1 MTDVNGFVPGPNGNS
16 AVLVVGA
23 GIGGMEAALLLAEA
37 GHKVYLLDSAPGIGG
52 SMHLLDVTF
61 PTDSCGIC
69 IMLPNQPAYCPPI
82 ECSLH
87 RNVEILS
94 YAELESLDGELGAF
108 TATIRHKPRYVDVE
122 KCNNCALCV
131 EVCPEERPHPY
142 EARLAP
148 QRAIYR
154 PPTRAMP
161 NTYVIDMEYCTRCGQ
176 CVKACPTEAIDL
188 DMQESRSEIEVG
200 AVLLCPGFAPFDAR
214 IKGEFGYGFYDNV
227 LSSLEFERMV
237 SLAGSTQARLK
248 RPSDNKPPRRLA
260 FIHCVGSR
268 DNNCGAGYC
277 SSVCCMYTAK
287 QVSVAKKLD
296 PDLEV
301 TVFYMDIRA
310 FGKDFERYFDEVQN
324 QPGVTYRRSMVSS
337 IHQYQQGRNLHLSYI
352 GEDGSLREEDF
363 DMVVLSV
370 GFAPPEG
377 FQKLGQ
383 ALDIEQN
390 EYGFAVTSD
399 FTPTLSSRPG
409 VFVGGAFRE
418 PKDVPETVIE
428 AAAAAGEVA
437 RLLAGDR
444 AAEASVGQVGNL
456 SPVPLRD
463 VSDEEPKV
471 GVFVCHCNGGL
482 DGLIDTAQVA
492 AYAQGL
498 WGVALAQV
506 VEDACNPEGLAA
518 IERAIA
524 DSQLNRVVIAGCSP
538 RLYTAEFEGLMAR
551 AGLDARLMER
561 ANLREQCAYVHDD
574 PDSATTKAQ
583 GLVAMAVA
591 KLAEM
596 KGLETLG
603 IKAVQ
608 SVQQRVL
615 IIGGGLAGMT
625 AALNLA
631 GQGIAVDLVER
642 ETELGGQLRHIRY
655 LFDPEADPQ
664 AFLESTIAQ
673 IEDNDLIRVHCRAEV
688 KKLEGSKGNYR
699 SVIGRVGNPLTMLRT
714 GLSEEIELEH
724 GAVIVATGGQEA
736 KPQEYLY
743 GQDPRA
749 ITQRELEKRL
759 ASGEKPPSSV
769 VMIQCVG
776 SREPERPYCSRVCCT
791 QAIKNALK
799 IKEQNPET
807 DVYILYREM
816 RTYGFREGY
825 YQQAR
830 DQGVAFI
837 RYELPDKPQVS
848 ANGDRLQVQV
858 TDPILRGELALDAD
872 LVVLSVGIAP
882 NDNQPLAKVLEV
894 PLNEDG
900 FFQEDHPKMRPL
912 DFTRA
917 GIFLSGLA
925 HSPRFVDETIAQASG
940 AAMRAAALLAP
951 AEFTDKPEVVTVNE
965 RLCSF
970 CGLCVSI
977 CPYGARVMDYES
989 RVARV
994 IDVLCQGCGNC
1005 AMVCPNKA
1013 TQQKAFEP
1021 RQMMAMIDAAM

>member
-1 MTDVNGFVPGPNGNS
+1 MTDINKLAASPNGNS

-23 GIGGMEAALLLAEA
+23 GIAGMEAALLLAEV

-69 IMLPNQPAYCPPI
+69 MMLPNQPAYCPPI

-87 RNVEILS
+87 RNIEILS
-94 YAELESLDGELGAF
+94 YAELESLSGEPGAF
-108 TATIRHKPRYVDVE
+108 TATIRHKPRYVDME
-122 KCNNCALCV
+122 KCNNCGLCV
-131 EVCPEERPHPY
+131 EICPAERPHPY
-142 EARLAP
+142 EGDLAP
-148 QRAIYR
+148 QKAIYR

-161 NTYVIDMEYCTRCGQ
+161 STYVIDMEYCTRCGR
-176 CVKACPTEAIDL
+176 CIEVCPTDAIDL
-188 DMQESRSEIEVG
+188 YMEEGCSEIEVG
-200 AVLLCPGFAPFDAR
+200 GVLLSPGFAPFDAR
-214 IKGEFGYGFYDNV
+214 LKGEFGYGFYDNV
-227 LSSLEFERMV
+227 LSSIEFERMV

-248 RPSDNKPPRRLA
+248 RPFDDKPPHRLA

-268 DNNCGAGYC
+268 DNNCGVGYC

-287 QVSVAKKLD
+287 QVSVAKKLA

-310 FGKDFERYFDEVQN
+310 FGKGFERYFDEVQN

-337 IHQYQQGRNLHLSYI
+337 VHQYQQSHDLRLSYVA
-352 GEDGSLREEDF
+352 EDGSLREEDF

-383 ALDIEQN
+383 ALGIEQN

-399 FTPTLSSRPG
+399 FTPNLASRPG

-418 PKDVPETVIE
+418 PKDVPETVVE

-437 RLLAGDR
+437 RLLAGGK
-444 AAEASVGQVGNL
+444 AAEERMVEASVPQ
-456 SPVPLRD
+456 RD
-463 VSDEEPKV
+463 VSDEEPRV
-471 GVFVCHCNGGL
+471 GVFVCHCNGEL
-482 DGLIDTAQVA
+482 DGLIDTAQVTA
-492 AYAQGL
+492 HAQRL
-498 WGVALAQV
+498 WGVALAHI
-506 VEDACNPEGLAA
+506 VEDACTPEGLDA
-518 IERAIA
+518 IEKAIT
-524 DSQLNRVVIAGCSP
+524 DGQINRVVIAGCPS
-538 RLYTAEFEGLMAR
+538 RLYTTEFEGLMAR
-551 AGLDARLMER
+551 AGLDPRLMER
-561 ANLREQCAYVHDD
+561 ANLREQCAYVHND
-574 PDSATTKAQ
+574 PDAATAKAQ

-596 KGLETLG
+596 KDLEALRA
-603 IKAVQ
+603 KAIQ
-608 SVQQRVL
+608 PVQQRVL
-615 IIGGGLAGMT
+615 VIGGGLTGMT

-631 GQGIAVDLVER
+631 GQGITVDLVER
-642 ETELGGQLRHIRY
+642 ESELGGQLRHLRY

-664 AFLESTIAQ
+664 ALLESTIAQ
-673 IEDNDLIRVHCRAEV
+673 VEDNDLIHVHRQAKVE
-688 KKLEGSKGNYR
+688 KLEGSKGSYR
-699 SVIGRVGNPLTMLRT
+699 SVVRLAAG
-714 GLSEEIELEH
+714 EEVELEH

-736 KPQEYLY
+736 KSQEYLY
-743 GQDPRA
+743 GQDPRV
-749 ITQRELEKRL
+749 ITQRELEKKL
-759 ASGEKPPSSV
+759 ASGQEAPASV

-776 SREPERPYCSRVCCT
+776 SREPERPYCSRICCT

-799 IKEQNPET
+799 MKEQSPET
-807 DVYILYREM
+807 DVYILYREV
-816 RTYGFREGY
+816 RTYGFREQY

-830 DQGVAFI
+830 DLGVAFI

-848 ANGDRLQVQV
+848 AHGDHLQVRV
-858 TDPILRGELALDAD
+858 TDPILKGELALDAD
-872 LVVLSVGIAP
+872 LIVLSVGIAP
-882 NDNQPLAKVLEV
+882 NDNQALAETLEV

-925 HSPRFVDETIAQASG
+925 HSPRFLDETITQASG

-970 CGLCVSI
+970 CGLCVSV
-977 CPYGARVMDYES
+977 CPYGARVMDYEN
-989 RVARV
+989 RVAQV
-994 IDVLCQGCGNC
+994 IEVLCQGCGNC

>member
-1 MTDVNGFVPGPNGNS
+1 MADTNSSAPTVDGNS

-23 GIGGMEAALLLAEA
+23 GIAGMEAALLLAEV

-87 RNVEILS
+87 RNVVILS
-94 YAELESLDGELGAF
+94 YAELESLSGQPGAF
-108 TATIRHKPRYVDVE
+108 AATIRHKPRYVDAE

-131 EVCPEERPHPY
+131 EVCPEDRPHPY
-142 EARLAP
+142 EGDLAS
-148 QRAIYR
+148 QKAIYR

-176 CVKACPTEAIDL
+176 CVEVCPTEAIDL
-188 DMQESRSEIEVG
+188 DMEEGRSEIEVG
-200 AVLLCPGFAPFDAR
+200 AVLLSPGFAPFDAR

-227 LSSLEFERMV
+227 LSSIEFERMV

-248 RPSDNKPPRRLA
+248 RPSDGQPPRRLA

-296 PDLEV
+296 PNLEV

-310 FGKDFERYFDEVQN
+310 FGKGFERYFDEVQSL
-324 QPGVTYRRSMVSS
+324 PGVTYRRSMASS
-337 IHQYQQGRNLHLSYI
+337 IHQYQQSHNLCLNYV
-352 GEDGSLREEDF
+352 GEDGTLREEDF

-370 GFAPPEG
+370 GFAPPQG

-383 ALDIEQN
+383 ALGIEQN

-399 FTPTLSSRPG
+399 FTPTLASRPG

-418 PKDVPETVIE
+418 PKDVPETVVE

-437 RLLAGDR
+437 RLLANVRPPSSILQTPD
-444 AAEASVGQVGNL
+444 SN
-456 SPVPLRD
+456 LRD
-463 VSDEEPKV
+463 VSDEEPRV

-482 DGLIDTAQVA
+482 DGLLDTTQVA
-492 AYAQGL
+492 AHAQGL

-506 VEDACNPEGLAA
+506 VEDACTPKGLAT
-518 IERAIA
+518 IEKAIA
-524 DSQLNRVVIAGCSP
+524 DGQLNRVVIAGCSS

-574 PDSATTKAQ
+574 SDAATAKAQ

-591 KLAEM
+591 KLAAM
-596 KGLETLG
+596 RGLEALG
-603 IKAVQ
+603 AHAAQ
-608 SVQQRVL
+608 SVQQRILV
-615 IIGGGLAGMT
+615 IGGGLAGMT

-642 ETELGGQLRHIRY
+642 ESELGGQLRHIRY
-655 LFDPEADPQ
+655 LFDPETDPQ
-664 AFLESTIAQ
+664 AFLQSTIAQ
-673 IEDNDLIRVHCRAEV
+673 VEDNDLINVHRQAEV
-688 KKLEGSKGNYR
+688 KGLEGRKGSYR
-699 SVIGRVGNPLTMLRT
+699 SVVRMADG
-714 GLSEEIELEH
+714 EEVELEH

-736 KPQEYLY
+736 RPQEYLY
-743 GQDPRA
+743 GQDPRV
-749 ITQRELEKRL
+749 ITQRELEERL
-759 ASGEKPPSSV
+759 SGGQRAPSRV

-776 SREPERPYCSRVCCT
+776 SREPERPYCSRICCT

-799 IKEQNPET
+799 IKEQSPET
-807 DVYILYREM
+807 DVYILYREV
-816 RTYGFREGY
+816 RTYGFREQY

-830 DQGVAFI
+830 DRGVAFI

-848 ANGDRLQVQV
+848 ANGDRLQIQV
-858 TDPILRGELALDAD
+858 TDPILKVELALDAD

-882 NDNQPLAKVLEV
+882 NDNRALAEVLEV

-925 HSPRFVDETIAQASG
+925 HSPRFLDETIAQASG

-951 AEFTDKPEVVTVNE
+951 AEFTDRPEVVTVNE

-1013 TQQKAFEP
+1013 TQQKTFEP
-1021 RQMMAMIDAAM
+1021 CQMLAMIDAAI

>member
-1 MTDVNGFVPGPNGNS
+1 MADANRSASTMGGNN

-23 GIGGMEAALLLAEA
+23 GIAGMEAALLLAEV
-37 GHKVYLLDSAPGIGG
+37 GHRVYLLDSAPGIGG

-87 RNVEILS
+87 RNIEILA
-94 YAELESLDGELGAF
+94 YAELESLSGEPGAF
-108 TATIRHKPRYVDVE
+108 TATIRHKPRYVNVE
-122 KCNNCALCV
+122 RCNNCALCV
-131 EVCPEERPHPY
+131 TVCPEERPHPY
-142 EARLAP
+142 EGSLAP
-148 QRAIYR
+148 QKAIYR
-154 PPTRAMP
+154 PPTRSMP
-161 NTYVIDMEYCTRCGQ
+161 NTYVIDMDYCTRCGR
-176 CVKACPTEAIDL
+176 CVEVCPTEAIDL
-188 DMQESRSEIEVG
+188 DMKEGRSEIEVG
-200 AVLLCPGFAPFDAR
+200 AVLLTPGFAPFDAR
-214 IKGEFGYGFYDNV
+214 RKGEFGYGFYDNV
-227 LSSLEFERMV
+227 LSSIEFERMV
-237 SLAGSTQARLK
+237 SLAGSTQARLR
-248 RPSDNKPPRRLA
+248 RPSDGKPPRRLA

-310 FGKDFERYFDEVQN
+310 FGKDFERYFNEVQSL
-324 QPGVTYRRSMVSS
+324 PGVTYRRSMVSS
-337 IHQYQQGRNLHLSYI
+337 IHQYQQSRNLHLRYV
-352 GEDGSLREEDF
+352 GEDGSFQEEDF
-363 DMVVLSV
+363 DMVVLAV
-370 GFAPPEG
+370 GFAPPPG

-383 ALDIEQN
+383 ALGIEQN
-390 EYGFAVTSD
+390 EYGFAVTGD
-399 FTPTLSSRPG
+399 FAPVLASRPG

-418 PKDVPETVIE
+418 PKDVPETVTE
-428 AAAAAGEVA
+428 AAAAAGEIA
-437 RLLAGDR
+437 RLLANVQ
-444 AAEASVGQVGNL
+444 SPIPNL
-456 SPVPLRD
+456 QFPISNLQFPISNLRD
-463 VSDEEPKV
+463 VSDEKPRV

-482 DGLIDTAQVA
+482 DGLINTAQVA
-492 AYAQGL
+492 AQAQRL

-506 VEDACNPEGLAA
+506 VEGACSSDGLAA
-518 IERAIA
+518 IEKAIA
-524 DSQLNRVVIAGCSP
+524 DGQLNRVVIAGCSS
-538 RLYTAEFEGLMAR
+538 RLYTAGFEELMLR
-551 AGLDARLMER
+551 AGLDPRLMER
-561 ANLREQCAYVHDD
+561 ANLREQCAYVHA
-574 PDSATTKAQ
+574 DSGAATAKAQ
-583 GLVAMAVA
+583 SLVAMAVA
-591 KLAEM
+591 RLVEM
-596 KGLETLG
+596 RGL
-603 IKAVQ
+603 KALTTKAAQ
-608 SVQQRVL
+608 PVQQRVL
-615 IIGGGLAGMT
+615 VIGGGVAGMT

-642 ETELGGQLRHIRY
+642 ESELGGQLRHIRY
-655 LFDPEADPQ
+655 LFNPQADPQ
-664 AFLESTIAQ
+664 AFLESLIAQ
-673 IEDNDLIRVHCRAEV
+673 VEANKLIRVHRQSEV

-699 SVIGRVGNPLTMLRT
+699 SAIGQVGN
-714 GLSEEIELEH
+714 LSYEMELEH

-736 KPQEYLY
+736 RPQEYLY
-743 GQDPRA
+743 GQDPRV
-749 ITQRELEKRL
+749 ITQRQLEQRL
-759 ASGEKPPSSV
+759 AEGQKPPARV

-799 IKEQNPET
+799 IKEQSPET
-807 DVYILYREM
+807 EVYILYREV
-816 RTYGFREGY
+816 RTYGFREQY

-837 RYELPDKPQVS
+837 RYEWPDKPRVS
-848 ANGDRLQVQV
+848 ANGDRLQVRV
-858 TDPILRGELALDAD
+858 TEPILKGELSLDAD

-882 NDNQPLAKVLEV
+882 NDNRTLAEVLEV

-917 GIFLSGLA
+917 GIFLCGLA
-925 HSPRFVDETIAQASG
+925 HSPRFLDETIAQASG

-951 AEFTDKPEVVTVNE
+951 AEFTDRPEVVTVNE

-970 CGLCVSI
+970 CGLCVSA

-1021 RQMMAMIDAAM
+1021 RQLMAMIDAAM

>member
-1 MTDVNGFVPGPNGNS
+1 MADTNRSTSTVGGNS

-23 GIGGMEAALLLAEA
+23 GIAGMEAALLLAEV
-37 GHKVYLLDSAPGIGG
+37 GHQVYLLDSAPGIGG

-87 RNVEILS
+87 RNIEILS
-94 YAELESLDGELGAF
+94 YAELESLSGEPGAF
-108 TATIRHKPRYVDVE
+108 TATIHRKPRCVDVE

-142 EARLAP
+142 EGDLAP
-148 QRAIYR
+148 QKAIYR

-161 NTYVIDMEYCTRCGQ
+161 NTYVIDMDYCTRCGK
-176 CVKACPTEAIDL
+176 CVEVCPTEAIDL
-188 DMQESRSEIEVG
+188 DMQESHSEIEVG
-200 AVLLCPGFAPFDAR
+200 AVLLCPGFVPFDAR

-227 LSSLEFERMV
+227 LSSIEFERMV

-248 RPSDNKPPRRLA
+248 RPSDDRPPRRLA

-287 QVSVAKKLD
+287 QVSVAKKLV

-310 FGKDFERYFDEVQN
+310 FGKDFERYIEEVQSR
-324 QPGVTYRRSMVSS
+324 PGVTYRRSMVSS
-337 IHQYQQGRNLHLSYI
+337 IHQYQQSRNLRLSYV

-383 ALDIEQN
+383 ALGIKQN

-399 FTPTLSSRPG
+399 FTPTLASRPG

-418 PKDVPETVIE
+418 PKDVPETVVE

-437 RLLAGDR
+437 RLLAKGK
-444 AAEASVGQVGNL
+444 ATEKWTVEASMPQ
-456 SPVPLRD
+456 RD
-463 VSDEEPKV
+463 VSDEEPRM

-482 DGLIDTAQVA
+482 DGLMDTAQVA
-492 AYAQGL
+492 AHTQGL

-506 VEDACNPEGLAA
+506 VEDACTPVGLAA

-524 DSQLNRVVIAGCSP
+524 DGQLNRVVIAGCSS
-538 RLYTAEFEGLMAR
+538 RLYTAEFEALMAR
-551 AGLDARLMER
+551 AGLDSRLMER

-574 PDSATTKAQ
+574 PDAATAKAQ

-603 IKAVQ
+603 AKAAQ
-608 SVQQRVL
+608 PVQQRVL
-615 IIGGGLAGMT
+615 VIGGGLAGMT

-631 GQGIAVDLVER
+631 GQGIAADLVER
-642 ETELGGQLRHIRY
+642 ESELGGQLRHLHY
-655 LFDPEADPQ
+655 LFGPEADPQ

-673 IEDNDLIRVHCRAEV
+673 VEDNDLIHVHRQAEV

-699 SVIGRVGNPLTMLRT
+699 SVVGRVGNS
-714 GLSEEIELEH
+714 SEEVELEH

-736 KPQEYLY
+736 VPQEYLY
-743 GQDPRA
+743 GQDPRV

-759 ASGEKPPSSV
+759 ASEQKVPSSV

-776 SREPERPYCSRVCCT
+776 SREPERPYCSRICCT
-791 QAIKNALK
+791 QAVKNALK
-799 IKEQNPET
+799 IKEQSPET
-807 DVYILYREM
+807 DVYILYREV
-816 RTYGFREGY
+816 RTYGFREQY

-830 DQGVAFI
+830 DRGVVFI
-837 RYELPDKPQVS
+837 RYELPDKPRVS
-848 ANGDRLQVQV
+848 ASGDRLKVQV
-858 TDPILRGELALDAD
+858 TDPILKGELALDAD
-872 LVVLSVGIAP
+872 LVILSVGIVP
-882 NDNQPLAKVLEV
+882 NSNQALAQVLEV

-925 HSPRFVDETIAQASG
+925 HSPRFLEETIAQASG

-951 AEFTDKPEVVTVNE
+951 AEFTDKPEAVTVNE

-970 CGLCVSI
+970 CGLCVSV

-989 RVARV
+989 RVAQV

-1021 RQMMAMIDAAM
+1021 RQMMAMIDAAI

>member
-1 MTDVNGFVPGPNGNS
+1 MADMNNLMSTVGGNS

-23 GIGGMEAALLLAEA
+23 GVAGMEAALLLAEV

-87 RNVEILS
+87 RNIEILS
-94 YAELESLDGELGAF
+94 YAELESLNGEPGAF
-108 TATIRHKPRYVDVE
+108 TATIRHKPRYVDVA

-142 EARLAP
+142 EADLAP
-148 QRAIYR
+148 QKAIYR

-161 NTYVIDMEYCTRCGQ
+161 DTYVIDMECCTRCGK
-176 CVKACPTEAIDL
+176 CVEVCPTEAIDL
-188 DMQESRSEIEVG
+188 DMQEGRSEIEVG
-200 AVLLCPGFAPFDAR
+200 AVLLTPGFAPFDAR
-214 IKGEFGYGFYDNV
+214 LKGEFGYGFYDNV
-227 LSSLEFERMV
+227 LSSIEFERMV

-248 RPSDNKPPRRLA
+248 RPSDSQSPRRLA

-287 QVSVAKKLD
+287 QVIVAKKLD

-310 FGKDFERYFDEVQN
+310 FGKDFERYFDKVQSL
-324 QPGVTYRRSMVSS
+324 PDVTYRRSMVSS
-337 IHQYQQGRNLHLSYI
+337 IHQYQQGRNLRLNYA
-352 GEDGSLREEDF
+352 GEDGSLREENF
-363 DMVVLSV
+363 DLVVLSV
-370 GFAPPEG
+370 GFAPPDG
-377 FQKLGQ
+377 FRELGQ
-383 ALDIEQN
+383 ALGIEQN
-390 EYGFAVTSD
+390 EYGFAVTGD
-399 FTPTLSSRPG
+399 FTPTLASRPG

-418 PKDVPETVIE
+418 PKDVPETVVE

-437 RLLAGDR
+437 RLLAKGR
-444 AAEASVGQVGNL
+444 KAEKPMVEVSMTR
-456 SPVPLRD
+456 RD
-463 VSDEEPKV
+463 VSDEEPRV

-482 DGLIDTAQVA
+482 DGLLDTAQVA
-492 AYAQGL
+492 AHAQKL

-506 VEDACNPEGLAA
+506 VEDVCTSEGLAA

-524 DSQLNRVVIAGCSP
+524 DGQLNRVVIAGCSS

-551 AGLDARLMER
+551 AGLDPRLMER
-561 ANLREQCAYVHDD
+561 ANLREQCAYVHN
-574 PDSATTKAQ
+574 DSDAATAKAQ

-596 KGLETLG
+596 RDLEALDA
-603 IKAVQ
+603 KASQPVQ
-608 SVQQRVL
+608 RRVL
-615 IIGGGLAGMT
+615 VIGGGLAGMT
-625 AALNLA
+625 AALELA

-642 ETELGGQLRHIRY
+642 EGELGGQLRHIRY
-655 LFDPEADPQ
+655 LFDPGADPQ
-664 AFLESTIAQ
+664 AFLASTMAQ
-673 IEDNDLIRVHCRAEV
+673 VEGNELIRVHRQAEV
-688 KKLEGSKGNYR
+688 KRLEGSKGSYR
-699 SVIGRVGNPLTMLRT
+699 SVVRMADG
-714 GLSEEIELEH
+714 EEMELEH

-736 KPQEYLY
+736 RPQEYLY
-743 GQDPRA
+743 GQDSRV
-749 ITQRELEKRL
+749 ITQRELERRL
-759 ASGEKPPSSV
+759 AASQKAPSSV

-776 SREPERPYCSRVCCT
+776 SREPERPYCSRICCT

-799 IKEQNPET
+799 IKEQSPET
-807 DVYILYREM
+807 DVYILYREV
-816 RTYGFREGY
+816 RTYGFREQY

-848 ANGDRLQVQV
+848 ANGDHLQVRV
-858 TDPILRGELALDAD
+858 ADPILKGELALDAD
-872 LVVLSVGIAP
+872 WVVLSVGIAP
-882 NDNQPLAKVLEV
+882 NDNQALAEVLKV

-917 GIFLSGLA
+917 GLFLSGLA
-925 HSPRFVDETIAQASG
+925 HSPRFLDETIAQASG
-940 AAMRAAALLAP
+940 AAMRAVALLAP
-951 AEFTDKPEVVTVNE
+951 AELTDKPEAVTVNE

-970 CGLCVSI
+970 CGLCVSV

>member
-1 MTDVNGFVPGPNGNS
+1 
-16 AVLVVGA
+16 
-23 GIGGMEAALLLAEA
+23 
-37 GHKVYLLDSAPGIGG
+37 
-52 SMHLLDVTF
+52 MHLLDVTF

-87 RNVEILS
+87 RNIEILS
-94 YAELESLDGELGAF
+94 YAELDSLSGEPGAF

-122 KCNNCALCV
+122 KCNNCGLCV

-142 EARLAP
+142 EGELAP
-148 QRAIYR
+148 QKAIYR

-176 CVKACPTEAIDL
+176 CIEVCPTEAIDL
-188 DMQESRSEIEVG
+188 DMEESRSEIEVG
-200 AVLLCPGFAPFDAR
+200 AVLLSPGFAPFDAR
-214 IKGEFGYGFYDNV
+214 LKGEFGYGFYDNV
-227 LSSLEFERMV
+227 LSSIGFERLV

-248 RPSDNKPPRRLA
+248 RPSDGKPPRRLA

-310 FGKDFERYFDEVQN
+310 FGKDFERYFDDVQS

-337 IHQYQQGRNLHLSYI
+337 IHQYQQSRDLRLNYV

-377 FQKLGQ
+377 FQALGQ
-383 ALDIEQN
+383 ALGIEQN

-399 FTPTLSSRPG
+399 FTPTLASRPG

-418 PKDVPETVIE
+418 PKDVPETVVE

-437 RLLAGDR
+437 RLLANVHPP
-444 AAEASVGQVGNL
+444 SSIL
-456 SPVPLRD
+456 HPPSSILRD
-463 VSDEEPKV
+463 VSDEEPQV
-471 GVFVCHCNGGL
+471 GVFVCHCNGGP
-482 DGLIDTAQVA
+482 DGLMDTAQVA
-492 AYAQGL
+492 AHAQGL

-506 VEDACNPEGLAA
+506 VEDACAPEGLAA
-518 IERAIA
+518 IEKAIA
-524 DSQLNRVVIAGCSP
+524 DGKLNRVVVAGCSS
-538 RLYTAEFEGLMAR
+538 RLYTTEFEGLMAR
-551 AGLDARLMER
+551 TGLDSRLMER

-574 PDSATTKAQ
+574 SNAATAKAQ

-596 KGLETLG
+596 RNLEALG
-603 IKAVQ
+603 AKAAQ
-608 SVQQRVL
+608 PVQQRVL
-615 IIGGGLAGMT
+615 VIGGGLAGMT

-642 ETELGGQLRHIRY
+642 ESELGGQLRHIRY

-664 AFLESTIAQ
+664 TFLESTIARV
-673 IEDNDLIRVHCRAEV
+673 EDNDLISVHRQAEV
-688 KKLEGSKGNYR
+688 KRLEGSKGSYR
-699 SVIGRVGNPLTMLRT
+699 SVVSLAGGNVGQVGN
-714 GLSEEIELEH
+714 LSEEVELVH

-736 KPQEYLY
+736 RPQEYLY
-743 GQDPRA
+743 GQDPRV
-749 ITQRELEKRL
+749 ITQRELENKL
-759 ASGEKPPSSV
+759 ASGQWRIANPPRAKAPARV

-776 SREPERPYCSRVCCT
+776 SREPERPYCSRICCT

-799 IKEQNPET
+799 VKEQSPDT
-807 DVYILYREM
+807 DVYILYREV
-816 RTYGFREGY
+816 RTFGFREQY

-830 DQGVAFI
+830 DRGVAFI

-848 ANGDRLQVQV
+848 ANGDRLQVRV
-858 TDPILRGELALDAD
+858 TDPILKGELALDAD
-872 LVVLSVGIAP
+872 LVVLSVGITP
-882 NDNQPLAKVLEV
+882 NDNRALAEVLEV

-925 HSPRFVDETIAQASG
+925 HSPRFLDETIAQASG

-989 RVARV
+989 RVAQV

-1021 RQMMAMIDAAM
+1021 RQLMAMIDAAM

>member
-1 MTDVNGFVPGPNGNS
+1 
-16 AVLVVGA
+16 
-23 GIGGMEAALLLAEA
+23 MEAALLLAEV

-87 RNVEILS
+87 RNIEILS
-94 YAELESLDGELGAF
+94 YAELESLSGEPGAF
-108 TATIRHKPRYVDVE
+108 TATIRHKPRYVDME

-131 EVCPEERPHPY
+131 EVCPEERPHPH
-142 EARLAP
+142 EAHLAP
-148 QRAIYR
+148 QKAIYR

-161 NTYVIDMEYCTRCGQ
+161 DTYVIDMEYCTRCGK
-176 CVKACPTEAIDL
+176 CVEVCPTQAVDL
-188 DMQESRSEIEVG
+188 DMQEGRSEIEVG
-200 AVLLCPGFAPFDAR
+200 AVLLTPGFAPFDAR
-214 IKGEFGYGFYDNV
+214 LKGEFGYGFYDNV
-227 LSSLEFERMV
+227 LSSIEFERMV

-248 RPSDNKPPRRLA
+248 RPSDGQPPRRLA

-296 PDLEV
+296 PNLQV
-301 TVFYMDIRA
+301 TVFYMDILA
-310 FGKDFERYFDEVQN
+310 FGKDFERYFEEVQN

-337 IHQYQQGRNLHLSYI
+337 IHQYQQSHDLHLNYTA
-352 GEDGSLREEDF
+352 EDGSLREEDF

-383 ALDIEQN
+383 ALGIEQN
-390 EYGFAVTSD
+390 EYGFAVTDD
-399 FTPTLSSRPG
+399 FTPTLASRPG
-409 VFVGGAFRE
+409 VFVSGAFRE
-418 PKDVPETVIE
+418 PKDVPETVVE

-437 RLLAGDR
+437 RLLAEGKKVQTQ
-444 AAEASVGQVGNL
+444 ATEA
-456 SPVPLRD
+456 PVSLRD
-463 VSDEEPKV
+463 VSDEEPHI
-471 GVFVCHCNGGL
+471 GVFVCRCNGRLNGL
-482 DGLIDTAQVA
+482 LDTAQVA
-492 AYAQGL
+492 AHAQEL
-498 WGVALAQV
+498 RGVALAQV
-506 VEDACNPEGLAA
+506 VEDACTPEGLNA
-518 IERAIA
+518 IEKAIA
-524 DSQLNRVVIAGCSP
+524 DSQLNRVLVAGCSS
-538 RLYTAEFEGLMAR
+538 RLYTTEFEGLMAR

-574 PDSATTKAQ
+574 PDAATVKAQ

-596 KGLETLG
+596 KGLETLNTH
-603 IKAVQ
+603 AAQ
-608 SVQQRVL
+608 PVQQRVL
-615 IIGGGLAGMT
+615 VIGGGLAGMT

-642 ETELGGQLRHIRY
+642 ESELGGQLRHIHY
-655 LFDPEADPQ
+655 LFDPKANPQ

-673 IEDNDLIRVHCRAEV
+673 VEDNDLIRVHRQAEV
-688 KKLEGSKGNYR
+688 KRLEGSKGNYR
-699 SVIGRVGNPLTMLRT
+699 SVVRLADG
-714 GLSEEIELEH
+714 EEVELEH
-724 GAVIVATGGQEA
+724 GGVIVATGGQEA

-743 GQDPRA
+743 GQDPRV

-759 ASGEKPPSSV
+759 ANGQEAPGCI

-776 SREPERPYCSRVCCT
+776 SREPERPYCSRICCT

-799 IKEQNPET
+799 IKEQSPKT
-807 DVYILYREM
+807 DVYILYREV

-858 TDPILRGELALDAD
+858 TDPILKGELALDAD

-882 NDNQPLAKVLEV
+882 NENQALAELLQV

-912 DFTRA
+912 DFTKA

-925 HSPRFVDETIAQASG
+925 HSPRFLDETMAQASG

-989 RVARV
+989 RVAQV

-1013 TQQKAFEP
+1013 TQQKTFEP
-1021 RQMMAMIDAAM
+1021 RQLLAMIDAAI

>member
-1 MTDVNGFVPGPNGNS
+1 MMYRGRAFMTDINNLAPSPNGNG
-16 AVLVVGA
+16 AVFVVGA
-23 GIGGMEAALLLAEA
+23 GIGGMEAALLLAEV
-37 GHKVYLLDSAPGIGG
+37 GHQVYLLDSAPGIGG

-87 RNVEILS
+87 RNIEILS
-94 YAELESLDGELGAF
+94 YAELESLSGKPGAF
-108 TATIRHKPRYVDVE
+108 TATIRRKPRYVDME
-122 KCNNCALCV
+122 KCNNCGLCV

-142 EARLAP
+142 ESALAP
-148 QRAIYR
+148 QKAIYR

-161 NTYVIDMEYCTRCGQ
+161 DTYVIDMEYCTRCGQ
-176 CVKACPTEAIDL
+176 CIEVCPTDAIDL
-188 DMQESRSEIEVG
+188 YMQEGRSEIEVG
-200 AVLLCPGFAPFDAR
+200 AVLLSPGFVPFDAR

-227 LSSLEFERMV
+227 LSSIEFERMV

-248 RPSDNKPPRRLA
+248 RPSDGKPPRRLA

-296 PDLEV
+296 PDLEI

-324 QPGVTYRRSMVSS
+324 LPGVIYQRSMVSS
-337 IHQYQQGRNLHLSYI
+337 IHQYQQSRNLCLNYV

-377 FQKLGQ
+377 SQKLGQ
-383 ALDIEQN
+383 ALGIEQN
-390 EYGFAVTSD
+390 EYGFAVTGD
-399 FTPTLSSRPG
+399 FTPTLASRPG
-409 VFVGGAFRE
+409 IFVGGAFRE

-437 RLLAGDR
+437 RLLAKGKETKKR
-444 AAEASVGQVGNL
+444 
-456 SPVPLRD
+456 PVEVSMPQRD
-463 VSDEEPKV
+463 VSDEEPRV

-492 AYAQGL
+492 THAQRL

-506 VEDACNPEGLAA
+506 VEDACIPEGQAA
-518 IERAIA
+518 IEKAIA
-524 DSQLNRVVIAGCSP
+524 DGQLNRVVIAGCSS

-551 AGLDARLMER
+551 AGLDSRLMER

-574 PDSATTKAQ
+574 PDAATAKAQ
-583 GLVAMAVA
+583 NLVAMAVA

-596 KGLETLG
+596 RGLETLG
-603 IKAVQ
+603 AKTAQ
-608 SVQQRVL
+608 PVQQRVL
-615 IIGGGLAGMT
+615 VIGGGLAGMM

-642 ETELGGQLRHIRY
+642 ESELGGQLRHLHY
-655 LFDPEADPQ
+655 LFGPEADPQ

-673 IEDNDLIRVHCRAEV
+673 VEDNDLINVHRQAEV
-688 KKLEGSKGNYR
+688 KKLEGSKGNYH
-699 SVIGRVGNPLTMLRT
+699 SVVRLADG
-714 GLSEEIELEH
+714 EEVELEH

-743 GQDPRA
+743 GQDPRV
-749 ITQRELEKRL
+749 ITQRELEQRL
-759 ASGEKPPSSV
+759 AEGQKAPSSV

-776 SREPERPYCSRVCCT
+776 SREPERPYCSRICCT

-799 IKEQNPET
+799 IKEQSPET
-807 DVYILYREM
+807 DVYILYREV
-816 RTYGFREGY
+816 RTYGFREQY

-830 DQGVAFI
+830 DKGVAFI

-848 ANGDRLQVQV
+848 ADEDRLQVQV
-858 TDPILRGELALDAD
+858 TDPILKGELALDAD

-882 NDNQPLAKVLEV
+882 NSNQALAKVLEV

-925 HSPRFVDETIAQASG
+925 HSPRFLDETIAQASG

-951 AEFTDKPEVVTVNE
+951 AELTDKLEVVTVNE

-1021 RQMMAMIDAAM
+1021 RQLMAMIDAAI

>member
-1 MTDVNGFVPGPNGNS
+1 MTDINDLAPDPNGNS

-23 GIGGMEAALLLAEA
+23 GIAGMEAALLLAEV

-94 YAELESLDGELGAF
+94 YAELESLNGEPGAF

-142 EARLAP
+142 EGDLAP
-148 QRAIYR
+148 QKAIYR

-176 CVKACPTEAIDL
+176 CVEVCPTGAINL
-188 DMQESRSEIEVG
+188 GMQEGRSEIEVG
-200 AVLLCPGFAPFDAR
+200 AVLLSPGFAPFDAR

-227 LSSLEFERMV
+227 LSSIEFERMV
-237 SLAGSTQARLK
+237 SLAGSTQARLE
-248 RPSDNKPPRRLA
+248 RPFDGKPPRRLA

-287 QVSVAKKLD
+287 QVSVAKKLA
-296 PDLEV
+296 PDLDV

-310 FGKDFERYFDEVQN
+310 FGKDFERYFDEVQSL
-324 QPGVTYRRSMVSS
+324 PGVTYRRSMVSS
-337 IHQYQQGRNLHLSYI
+337 IHQYQQSHDLHLSYV
-352 GEDGSLREEDF
+352 GEDGNLKEEDF

-383 ALDIEQN
+383 ALGIEQN
-390 EYGFAVTSD
+390 EYGFAVTGD
-399 FTPTLSSRPG
+399 FTPTLASRPG
-409 VFVGGAFRE
+409 IFVGGAFRE
-418 PKDVPETVIE
+418 PKDVPETVAE

-437 RLLAGDR
+437 RLLANVHP
-444 AAEASVGQVGNL
+444 SSSIL
-456 SPVPLRD
+456 HSPSSILRD
-463 VSDEEPKV
+463 VSDEEPRV

-492 AYAQGL
+492 AHAQGL
-498 WGVALAQV
+498 WGVALTQV
-506 VEDACNPEGLAA
+506 VEDACTPEGLAA

-524 DSQLNRVVIAGCSP
+524 DGQLNRVVVAGCSS
-538 RLYTAEFEGLMAR
+538 RLYSAEFEGLMAR

-574 PDSATTKAQ
+574 PDAATAKAQ
-583 GLVAMAVA
+583 SLVAMAVA
-591 KLAEM
+591 KLAQM
-596 KGLETLG
+596 RGLEALG
-603 IKAVQ
+603 AHAAQ
-608 SVQQRVL
+608 PVQQRVL
-615 IIGGGLAGMT
+615 VIGGGLAGMT

-631 GQGIAVDLVER
+631 GQGITVDLVER
-642 ETELGGQLRHIRY
+642 ESELGGQLRHIRY

-673 IEDNDLIRVHCRAEV
+673 VEDNDWISVHRQAEV

-699 SVIGRVGNPLTMLRT
+699 SVVRLADG
-714 GLSEEIELEH
+714 EEVELEH

-743 GQDPRA
+743 GEDPRV

-759 ASGEKPPSSV
+759 ASGQWRITNPPRAKAPASV

-776 SREPERPYCSRVCCT
+776 SREPERPYCSRICCT

-799 IKEQNPET
+799 IKEQSPET
-807 DVYILYREM
+807 DVYILYREV
-816 RTYGFREGY
+816 RTYGFRERY

-830 DQGVAFI
+830 DHGVAFI

-848 ANGDRLQVQV
+848 ANGDHLQVRV
-858 TDPILRGELALDAD
+858 TDPILKGELTLNAD

-882 NDNQPLAKVLEV
+882 NDSRALAEVLEV

-925 HSPRFVDETIAQASG
+925 HSPRFLDETIVQASG

-951 AEFTDKPEVVTVNE
+951 IEFTDKPEVVTVNE

-1021 RQMMAMIDAAM
+1021 RQMMAMIDAAI

>member
-1 MTDVNGFVPGPNGNS
+1 MTDINNLAPGPNGNS

-23 GIGGMEAALLLAEA
+23 GIAGMEAALLLAEV

-69 IMLPNQPAYCPPI
+69 LMLPNQPAYCPPI

-87 RNVEILS
+87 RNIEILS
-94 YAELESLDGELGAF
+94 YAELESLSGEPGAF

-122 KCNNCALCV
+122 KCNNCGLCV

-142 EARLAP
+142 EGELAP
-148 QRAIYR
+148 QKAIYR

-161 NTYVIDMEYCTRCGQ
+161 DTYVIDMEYCTRCGQ
-176 CVKACPTEAIDL
+176 CIEVCPTEAIDL
-188 DMQESRSEIEVG
+188 DMEEGRSEIEAG
-200 AVLLCPGFAPFDAR
+200 AVLLSPGFAPFDAR
-214 IKGEFGYGFYDNV
+214 LKGEFGYGFYDNV
-227 LSSLEFERMV
+227 LSSIEFERMV

-248 RPSDNKPPRRLA
+248 RPSDGKPPRRLA

-268 DNNCGAGYC
+268 DNNCGTGYC

-287 QVSVAKKLD
+287 QVSVATKLD

-310 FGKDFERYFDEVQN
+310 FGKDFERYFEDVQSL
-324 QPGVTYRRSMVSS
+324 PGVTYRRSMVSS
-337 IHQYQQGRNLHLSYI
+337 IHQYQQSRSLRLNYV
-352 GEDGSLREEDF
+352 GEDGTLREEDF

-383 ALDIEQN
+383 ALGIEQN

-399 FTPTLSSRPG
+399 FTPTLASRPG
-409 VFVGGAFRE
+409 VFVGGSFRE
-418 PKDVPETVIE
+418 PKDVPETVVE
-428 AAAAAGEVA
+428 AAATAGEVA
-437 RLLAGDR
+437 RLLANVHPP
-444 AAEASVGQVGNL
+444 SSIL
-456 SPVPLRD
+456 HPPSSILRD
-463 VSDEEPKV
+463 VSDEEPQV
-471 GVFVCHCNGGL
+471 GVFVCHCNGGR
-482 DGLIDTAQVA
+482 DGLMDTAQVA
-492 AYAQGL
+492 THAQRL

-506 VEDACNPEGLAA
+506 VEDACTPEGLAA
-518 IERAIA
+518 IEKAIA
-524 DSQLNRVVIAGCSP
+524 DGQFNRVVIAGCSS

-551 AGLDARLMER
+551 VGLDTRLMER

-574 PDSATTKAQ
+574 PDAATAKAQ

-596 KGLETLG
+596 RGLEALG
-603 IKAVQ
+603 TKAAQ
-608 SVQQRVL
+608 PVQQRVL
-615 IIGGGLAGMT
+615 VIGGGLAGMT

-642 ETELGGQLRHIRY
+642 ESELGGQLRHIHY

-664 AFLESTIAQ
+664 AFLESTIARV
-673 IEDNDLIRVHCRAEV
+673 EDNDLISVHRQAEV
-688 KKLEGSKGNYR
+688 KRLEGSKGSYR
-699 SVIGRVGNPLTMLRT
+699 SVVSLAGRNVGQVGN
-714 GLSEEIELEH
+714 LSEEVELVH

-736 KPQEYLY
+736 RPQEYLY
-743 GQDPRA
+743 GQDPRV

-759 ASGEKPPSSV
+759 ASAQEFAVKAPSSV

-776 SREPERPYCSRVCCT
+776 SREPERPYCSRICCT

-799 IKEQNPET
+799 VKEQSPET
-807 DVYILYREM
+807 DVYILYREV
-816 RTYGFREGY
+816 RTYGFREHY

-830 DQGVAFI
+830 DRGVVFI

-848 ANGDRLQVQV
+848 AHGDRLQVQV
-858 TDPILRGELALDAD
+858 PDPILKGELALEAD
-872 LVVLSVGIAP
+872 LVVLSIGIAP
-882 NDNQPLAKVLEV
+882 NDNRALAEVLEV

-925 HSPRFVDETIAQASG
+925 HSPRFLDETIAQASG

-977 CPYGARVMDYES
+977 CPYEARVMDYES
-989 RVARV
+989 RVAQV

>member
-1 MTDVNGFVPGPNGNS
+1 MTDINNLAPGPNGNS

-23 GIGGMEAALLLAEA
+23 GIGGMEAALLLAEV

-61 PTDSCGIC
+61 PTDSCGLC
-69 IMLPNQPAYCPPI
+69 LMLPNQPAYCPPI

-87 RNVEILS
+87 RNIEILS
-94 YAELESLDGELGAF
+94 YAELESLSGEPGAF
-108 TATIRHKPRYVDVE
+108 TATIRHKPRYVDAE
-122 KCNNCALCV
+122 KCNNCGLCV
-131 EVCPEERPHPY
+131 EICPEERPHPY
-142 EARLAP
+142 EGDLAP
-148 QRAIYR
+148 QKAIYR

-161 NTYVIDMEYCTRCGQ
+161 DTYVIDMEYCTRCGQ
-176 CVKACPTEAIDL
+176 CVEVCPTDAIDL
-188 DMQESRSEIEVG
+188 DMPEGRSEIEIG
-200 AVLLCPGFAPFDAR
+200 AVLLSPGFAPFDAR
-214 IKGEFGYGFYDNV
+214 LKGEFGYGFYDNV
-227 LSSLEFERMV
+227 LSSIEFERMV

-248 RPSDNKPPRRLA
+248 RPSDGKLPRRLA
-260 FIHCVGSR
+260 FIQCVGSR

-310 FGKDFERYFDEVQN
+310 FGKDFERYFDDVQS

-337 IHQYQQGRNLHLSYI
+337 IHQYQQGRNLRLNYV

-383 ALDIEQN
+383 ALGIEQN
-390 EYGFAVTSD
+390 EYGFAVTGD
-399 FTPTLSSRPG
+399 FTPTLASRPG

-418 PKDVPETVIE
+418 PKDVPETVVE

-437 RLLAGDR
+437 RLLAN
-444 AAEASVGQVGNL
+444 AQPPTSILHSSSSILHPL
-456 SPVPLRD
+456 SSILRD
-463 VSDEEPKV
+463 VSDEEPRV

-492 AYAQGL
+492 AHAQKL

-506 VEDACNPEGLAA
+506 VEDACAPEGLAV
-518 IERAIA
+518 IEKAIA
-524 DSQLNRVVIAGCSP
+524 DDQLNRVVIAGCSS
-538 RLYTAEFEGLMAR
+538 RLYIAEFEGLMAR
-551 AGLDARLMER
+551 AGLDPRLMER

-574 PDSATTKAQ
+574 PDAATAKAQ

-596 KGLETLG
+596 RGLEALAAKTS
-603 IKAVQ
+603 Q
-608 SVQQRVL
+608 PVQQRVL
-615 IIGGGLAGMT
+615 VIGGGLAGMT

-642 ETELGGQLRHIRY
+642 ESELGGQLRHIRY
-655 LFDPEADPQ
+655 LFGPEADPQ

-673 IEDNDLIRVHCRAEV
+673 VEDNDLISVHRQAEV
-688 KKLEGSKGNYR
+688 KRLEGSKGSYR
-699 SVIGRVGNPLTMLRT
+699 SVVRLADGEKV
-714 GLSEEIELEH
+714 ELEH

-743 GQDPRA
+743 GQDPRVL
-749 ITQRELEKRL
+749 TQRELEKRL
-759 ASGEKPPSSV
+759 ADGKWQMADGKWQV

-791 QAIKNALK
+791 QAIKNALQ
-799 IKEQNPET
+799 IKEQSPET
-807 DVYILYREM
+807 DVYILYQEV
-816 RTYGFREGY
+816 RTYGFREQY

-830 DQGVAFI
+830 DRGVAFI

-848 ANGDRLQVQV
+848 ADGDRLQVRV
-858 TDPILRGELALDAD
+858 TDPILKGELALDAD

-882 NDNQPLAKVLEV
+882 NDNHALAEVLEV

-925 HSPRFVDETIAQASG
+925 HSPRLLDETIAQASG

-951 AEFTDKPEVVTVNE
+951 AEFTDRPEAVTVNE

-970 CGLCVSI
+970 CGLCVSA
-977 CPYGARVMDYES
+977 CPYEARVMDYES

-1021 RQMMAMIDAAM
+1021 RQLMAMIDAAM

>member
-1 MTDVNGFVPGPNGNS
+1 NNLAPGSNRNS

-23 GIGGMEAALLLAEA
+23 GIAGMEAALLLAEV

-69 IMLPNQPAYCPPI
+69 IMLPDQPAYCPPI

-87 RNVEILS
+87 RNIEILA
-94 YAELESLDGELGAF
+94 YAELESLSGEPGAF
-108 TATIRHKPRYVDVE
+108 TAIIRHKPRYVDMTR
-122 KCNNCALCV
+122 CNNCALCV

-142 EARLAP
+142 ESNLAP
-148 QRAIYR
+148 QKAIYR

-161 NTYVIDMEYCTRCGQ
+161 DTYLIDMDYCTRCGQ
-176 CVKACPTEAIDL
+176 CVEVCPTEAIDL
-188 DMQESRSEIEVG
+188 NMEESHSEVEVG
-200 AVLLCPGFAPFDAR
+200 AILLTPGFAPFDAR
-214 IKGEFGYGFYDNV
+214 LKGEFGYGYYDNV
-227 LSSLEFERMV
+227 LSSIEFERMV

-248 RPSDNKPPRRLA
+248 RPSDGKPPRRLA

-277 SSVCCMYTAK
+277 TSVCCMYTAK
-287 QVSVAKKLD
+287 QVSAARKLD

-301 TVFYMDIRA
+301 AVFFMDIRA
-310 FGKDFERYFDEVQN
+310 FGKDFERYFDKVQSL
-324 QPGVTYRRSMVSS
+324 PGVTYRRSMVSS
-337 IHQYQQGRNLHLSYI
+337 IHQYQQSRNLHLSYV
-352 GEDGSLREEDF
+352 GEDGTLREEDF
-363 DMVVLSV
+363 DMVVLAV

-383 ALDIEQN
+383 ALGIEQN
-390 EYGFAVTSD
+390 EYGFAVTGD
-399 FTPTLSSRPG
+399 FTPTLASRPG

-428 AAAAAGEVA
+428 AAAAAAEVA
-437 RLLAGDR
+437 RLLA
-444 AAEASVGQVGNL
+444 NL
-456 SPVPLRD
+456 QPPISNPQLPTFNLRD
-463 VSDEEPKV
+463 VSDEEPRV
-471 GVFVCHCNGGL
+471 GVFVCNNELCNGGL
-482 DGLIDTAQVA
+482 NGLNNEPLIDTAQVTA
-492 AYAQGL
+492 HAQSL

-506 VEDACNPEGLAA
+506 VEDACTPEGLAA
-518 IERAIA
+518 IEKAIA
-524 DSQLNRVVIAGCSP
+524 ESQLNRVVIAGCSS
-538 RLYTAEFEGLMAR
+538 RLYSAEFEELVTR
-551 AGLDARLMER
+551 AGLDPRLMER

-574 PDSATTKAQ
+574 PATATAKAQ
-583 GLVAMAVA
+583 SLVAMAVA
-591 KLAEM
+591 KLVEM
-596 KGLETLG
+596 RGLEALSA
-603 IKAVQ
+603 KAAQ
-608 SVQQRVL
+608 PVQQRVL
-615 IIGGGLAGMT
+615 VIGGGLAGMT

-642 ETELGGQLRHIRY
+642 ESELGGQLRHIRY

-664 AFLESTIAQ
+664 ALLESMIAQ
-673 IEDNDLIRVHCRAEV
+673 VGNNDLISVHRQAEV
-688 KKLEGSKGNYR
+688 KRLEGSKGSYR
-699 SVIGRVGNPLTMLRT
+699 SVVKLADG
-714 GLSEEIELEH
+714 EEVELEH

-736 KPQEYLY
+736 RPQEYLY
-743 GQDPRA
+743 GQDPRV

-759 ASGEKPPSSV
+759 ADGQWRITNPPRARTPSSA

-776 SREPERPYCSRVCCT
+776 SREPERPYCSRICCT
-791 QAIKNALK
+791 QAVKNALK
-799 IKEQNPET
+799 IKEQSPET
-807 DVYILYREM
+807 DVYILYREV
-816 RTYGFREGY
+816 RTYGFREQY

-830 DQGVAFI
+830 DRGVAFI
-837 RYELPDKPQVS
+837 RYELPDKPRVS
-848 ANGDRLQVQV
+848 ADGDRLQVRV
-858 TDPILRGELALDAD
+858 TDPILKEELALDAD

-882 NDNQPLAKVLEV
+882 NDNRALAEVLEV

-917 GIFLSGLA
+917 GIFLCGLA
-925 HSPRFVDETIAQASG
+925 HSPRFLDETIAQASG

-970 CGLCVSI
+970 CGLCVSA
-977 CPYGARVMDYES
+977 CPYGARIMDYEN
-989 RVARV
+989 RVAQV
-994 IDVLCQGCGNC
+994 IEVLCQGCGNC

-1021 RQMMAMIDAAM
+1021 RQLMAMIDAAM

>member
-1 MTDVNGFVPGPNGNS
+1 MTDINHPAPNPNVGS

-23 GIGGMEAALLLAEA
+23 GIAGMEAALLLAEV

-69 IMLPNQPAYCPPI
+69 IMLPKQPAYCPPM

-94 YAELESLDGELGAF
+94 YAELESLNGEPGAF
-108 TATIRHKPRYVDVE
+108 IATIRHKPRYVDVE
-122 KCNNCALCV
+122 KCNNCGLCV
-131 EVCPEERPHPY
+131 EVCPEKRPHPY
-142 EARLAP
+142 EGDLAP
-148 QRAIYR
+148 QKAIYR

-176 CVKACPTEAIDL
+176 CVEVCPTEAINL
-188 DMQESRSEIEVG
+188 GMQEGRSEIEVG
-200 AVLLCPGFAPFDAR
+200 AVLLSPGFAPFDAR

-227 LSSLEFERMV
+227 LSSIEFERMV
-237 SLAGSTQARLK
+237 SLAGSTQARLE
-248 RPSDNKPPRRLA
+248 RPSDGKPPHRLA

-296 PDLEV
+296 PELEV
-301 TVFYMDIRA
+301 IVFYMDIRA
-310 FGKDFERYFDEVQN
+310 FGKDSERYFDEVQSL
-324 QPGVTYRRSMVSS
+324 PGVTYRRSMVSS
-337 IHQYQQGRNLHLSYI
+337 IHQYQQSRNLGLNYV
-352 GEDGSLREEDF
+352 GEDGTLQEEDF

-383 ALDIEQN
+383 ALGIEQN
-390 EYGFAVTSD
+390 EYGFAVTGD
-399 FTPTLSSRPG
+399 FTPTLTSRPG
-409 VFVGGAFRE
+409 IFVGGAFRE
-418 PKDVPETVIE
+418 PKDVPETVAE

-437 RLLAGDR
+437 RLLANGHP
-444 AAEASVGQVGNL
+444 SSSIL
-456 SPVPLRD
+456 HSPSSILRD
-463 VSDEEPKV
+463 VSDEEPRV

-492 AYAQGL
+492 AHAQGL
-498 WGVALAQV
+498 WGVALTQV
-506 VEDACNPEGLAA
+506 VEDACAPEGLAA
-518 IERAIA
+518 IERAIT
-524 DSQLNRVVIAGCSP
+524 DGQLNRVVVAGCSS

-551 AGLDARLMER
+551 TGLDSRLMER
-561 ANLREQCAYVHDD
+561 ANLREQCAYVHDN
-574 PDSATTKAQ
+574 PDAATAKAQ

-591 KLAEM
+591 KLAQM
-596 KGLETLG
+596 TGLEALG
-603 IKAVQ
+603 AHAAQ
-608 SVQQRVL
+608 PVQQRVL
-615 IIGGGLAGMT
+615 VIGGGLAGMT

-631 GQGIAVDLVER
+631 GQGITVDLVER
-642 ETELGGQLRHIRY
+642 ESELGGQLRHIRY

-664 AFLESTIAQ
+664 AFLESMIAQ
-673 IEDNDLIRVHCRAEV
+673 VEDNDLISVHRQAEV

-699 SVIGRVGNPLTMLRT
+699 SVVRLADG
-714 GLSEEIELEH
+714 EEVELEH

-743 GQDPRA
+743 GEDPRV

-759 ASGEKPPSSV
+759 ASGQWRISNPPRAKALANV

-776 SREPERPYCSRVCCT
+776 SREPERPYCSRICCT

-799 IKEQNPET
+799 IKEQSPET
-807 DVYILYREM
+807 DVYILYREV
-816 RTYGFREGY
+816 RTYGFRERY

-830 DQGVAFI
+830 DHGVAFI

-848 ANGDRLQVQV
+848 ANGDHLQVRV
-858 TDPILRGELALDAD
+858 TDPILKGELTLDAD

-882 NDNQPLAKVLEV
+882 NDSRALAEVLEV

-925 HSPRFVDETIAQASG
+925 HSPRFLDETIAQASG

-951 AEFTDKPEVVTVNE
+951 VEFTDKPEVVTVNE

-994 IDVLCQGCGNC
+994 INVLCQGCGNC

-1021 RQMMAMIDAAM
+1021 RQMMAMVDAAI

>member
-1 MTDVNGFVPGPNGNS
+1 
-16 AVLVVGA
+16 
-23 GIGGMEAALLLAEA
+23 MEE
-37 GHKVYLLDSAPGIGG
+37 G
-52 SMHLLDVTF
+52 
-61 PTDSCGIC
+61 C
-69 IMLPNQPAYCPPI
+69 
-82 ECSLH
+82 
-87 RNVEILS
+87 
-94 YAELESLDGELGAF
+94 
-108 TATIRHKPRYVDVE
+108 
-122 KCNNCALCV
+122 
-131 EVCPEERPHPY
+131 
-142 EARLAP
+142 
-148 QRAIYR
+148 
-154 PPTRAMP
+154 
-161 NTYVIDMEYCTRCGQ
+161 
-176 CVKACPTEAIDL
+176 
-188 DMQESRSEIEVG
+188 SEIEVG
-200 AVLLCPGFAPFDAR
+200 GVLLSPGFTPFDAR
-214 IKGEFGYGFYDNV
+214 LKGEFGYGFYDNV
-227 LSSLEFERMV
+227 LSSIEFERMV

-248 RPSDNKPPRRLA
+248 RPSDGKPPHRLA

-268 DNNCGAGYC
+268 DNNCGVGYC

-287 QVSVAKKLD
+287 QVSVAKKLA

-310 FGKDFERYFDEVQN
+310 FGKGFERYFDEVQN

-337 IHQYQQGRNLHLSYI
+337 VHQYQQSHDLRLNYVA
-352 GEDGSLREEDF
+352 EDGSLREEDF

-383 ALDIEQN
+383 ALGIEQN

-399 FTPTLSSRPG
+399 FTPNLASRPG

-418 PKDVPETVIE
+418 PKDVPETVVE

-437 RLLAGDR
+437 RLLAGGK
-444 AAEASVGQVGNL
+444 AAEKRMVEASL
-456 SPVPLRD
+456 PRRD
-463 VSDEEPKV
+463 VSDEEPRV
-471 GVFVCHCNGGL
+471 GVFVCHCNGEL
-482 DGLIDTAQVA
+482 DGLIDTAQVTA
-492 AYAQGL
+492 HAQRL
-498 WGVALAQV
+498 WGVALAHI
-506 VEDACNPEGLAA
+506 VEDACTPEGLDA
-518 IERAIA
+518 IEKAIT
-524 DSQLNRVVIAGCSP
+524 DGQINRVVIAGCSS
-538 RLYTAEFEGLMAR
+538 RLYTTEFEGLMAR
-551 AGLDARLMER
+551 AGLDPRLMER
-561 ANLREQCAYVHDD
+561 ANLREQCAYVHND
-574 PDSATTKAQ
+574 PDAATAKAQ

-596 KGLETLG
+596 RDLEALDA
-603 IKAVQ
+603 KAAQ
-608 SVQQRVL
+608 PVQQRVL
-615 IIGGGLAGMT
+615 VIGGGLAGMT
-625 AALNLA
+625 TALNLA

-642 ETELGGQLRHIRY
+642 ESELGGQLRHLRY

-673 IEDNDLIRVHCRAEV
+673 VEDNDLIRVHRQAEV
-688 KKLEGSKGNYR
+688 KRLEGSKGSYR
-699 SVIGRVGNPLTMLRT
+699 SVVRLAT
-714 GLSEEIELEH
+714 GEEVELEH

-736 KPQEYLY
+736 KSQEYLY
-743 GQDPRA
+743 GQDPRV
-749 ITQRELEKRL
+749 ITQRELEKKL
-759 ASGEKPPSSV
+759 ASGQEGPSSV

-776 SREPERPYCSRVCCT
+776 SREPERPYCSRICCT

-807 DVYILYREM
+807 DVYILYREV
-816 RTYGFREGY
+816 RTYGFREQY

-830 DQGVAFI
+830 DLGVAFI

-848 ANGDRLQVQV
+848 AHGDRLQVRV
-858 TDPILRGELALDAD
+858 TDPILKGELALDAD

-882 NDNQPLAKVLEV
+882 NDNQALAETLEV

-925 HSPRFVDETIAQASG
+925 HSPRFLDETIAQASG
-940 AAMRAAALLAP
+940 AAMRAAAFLAP

-977 CPYGARVMDYES
+977 CPYGARVMDYEN
-989 RVARV
+989 RVAQV
-994 IDVLCQGCGNC
+994 IDALCQGCGNC

-1021 RQMMAMIDAAM
+1021 RQMMAMIDAAI

>member
-1 MTDVNGFVPGPNGNS
+1 MIDIHNLAPGPNGNS

-23 GIGGMEAALLLAEA
+23 GIAGMEAALLLAEV

-69 IMLPNQPAYCPPI
+69 LMLPNQPAYCPPI

-87 RNVEILS
+87 RNIEILS
-94 YAELESLDGELGAF
+94 YAELESLSGESRAF
-108 TATIRHKPRYVDVE
+108 TATIRHKPRYVGVG
-122 KCNNCALCV
+122 KCNNCGLCV
-131 EVCPEERPHPY
+131 EVCPVERPHPY
-142 EARLAP
+142 ESNLAP
-148 QRAIYR
+148 QKAIYR

-176 CVKACPTEAIDL
+176 CVEVCPTEAVDL
-188 DMQESRSEIEVG
+188 YMQEGHSEIEVE
-200 AVLLCPGFAPFDAR
+200 AVLLSPGFAPFDAR

-227 LSSLEFERMV
+227 LSSIEFERMV
-237 SLAGSTQARLK
+237 SLTGSTQARLK
-248 RPSDNKPPRRLA
+248 RPSDGKPPRRLA

-268 DNNCGAGYC
+268 DNNCGVGYC

-296 PDLEV
+296 PDLDV

-337 IHQYQQGRNLHLSYI
+337 IHQYQQTRDLRLNYV
-352 GEDGSLREEDF
+352 EDGTLQEEDF

-370 GFAPPEG
+370 GFSPPEG
-377 FQKLGQ
+377 FQALGQ
-383 ALDIEQN
+383 ALGIEQN
-390 EYGFAVTSD
+390 EYGFAVTGD
-399 FTPTLSSRPG
+399 FTPTLASRPG

-418 PKDVPETVIE
+418 PKDVPETVVE

-437 RLLAGDR
+437 RLLANVR
-444 AAEASVGQVGNL
+444 PPSSIL
-456 SPVPLRD
+456 HPPSSILRD
-463 VSDEEPKV
+463 VSDEEPRV

-492 AYAQGL
+492 ANAQGL

-506 VEDACNPEGLAA
+506 VEDACTPEGLAV
-518 IERAIA
+518 IEQTIT
-524 DSQLNRVVIAGCSP
+524 DGQLNRVVIAGCSSRP
-538 RLYTAEFEGLMAR
+538 
-551 AGLDARLMER
+551 
-561 ANLREQCAYVHDD
+561 
-574 PDSATTKAQ
+574 
-583 GLVAMAVA
+583 VA

-596 KGLETLG
+596 RGLEALG
-603 IKAVQ
+603 AKATQ
-608 SVQQRVL
+608 PVQQRVL
-615 IIGGGLAGMT
+615 VIGGGLAGMT

-631 GQGIAVDLVER
+631 RQGIAVDLVER
-642 ETELGGQLRHIRY
+642 ESELGGQLRHIRY
-655 LFDPEADPQ
+655 LFDPEADPP

-673 IEDNDLIRVHCRAEV
+673 VEDNDLINVHRQAEV
-688 KKLEGSKGNYR
+688 KRLEGSKGSYR
-699 SVIGRVGNPLTMLRT
+699 SVVMMADG
-714 GLSEEIELEH
+714 EEMELEH

-743 GQDPRA
+743 GQDPRV

-759 ASGEKPPSSV
+759 DSSQEEFAVKAPSSV

-776 SREPERPYCSRVCCT
+776 SREPERPYCSRICCT

-799 IKEQNPET
+799 IKEKSPET
-807 DVYILYREM
+807 DAYILYREV
-816 RTYGFREGY
+816 RTYGFREQY

-830 DQGVAFI
+830 DRGVVFV
-837 RYELPDKPQVS
+837 RYELPDKPQMS
-848 ANGDRLQVQV
+848 AHGDRLQVQV
-858 TDPILRGELALDAD
+858 TDPILKGTLALDAD

-882 NDNQPLAKVLEV
+882 NDNRALAEVLEV

-925 HSPRFVDETIAQASG
+925 HSPRFLDETIAQASG

-951 AEFTDKPEVVTVNE
+951 AEFTDKPEAVTVNE